1 VYNKSEK
8 YEVIYFRECKS
19 DEEMN
24 RVEGMVLTKLNSFRE
39 VADHDGF
46 ILPDDTTSG
55 LKLFTKVVDDA
66 VSFFE

>member
-24 RVEGMVLTKLNSFRE
+24 RVEGMVLTKLNPFRE
-39 VADHDGF
+39 VADHDRF
-46 ILPDDTTSG
+46 ILPGDEDI
-55 LKLFTKVVDDA
+55 KLFTKVIDDA